1 VPARIIR
8 TTDKPDKITVF
19 YGNSSFF
26 AAEQP
31 FKASTNTSKKAESR
45 HGFKINDAVIVA
57 NSPTAATSC
66 ALIEIS
72 GDTNADGLTL
82 DHAANSL
89 RYNGAG
95 TAGYSTGVLFN
106 LGPRPQL
113 NTWAV
118 RNNELLNSIRVT
130 ALTVTDELNL
140 NTTAAVAD
148 GIIDLQA
155 RYGIDNGPA
164 NNPTYK
170 VGKWLTV
177 AEGDPANWTRLLAVR
192 VAILARSQQY
202 EPTKPGPTY
211 VTSVPPNWLDGE
223 GNSVDFVMTNVNGS
237 ADSNPKDDNDWR
249 NYRYRVYS
257 ATIPLRNMVWGVS
270 P

>member
-1 VPARIIR
+1 VRIIR
-8 TTDKPDKITVF
+8 TLNKPDQLMVF

-57 NSPTAATSC
+57 NSATAATSC
-66 ALIEIS
+66 ALIEVS
-72 GDTNADGLTL
+72 DDTNADGLTL

-89 RYNGAG
+89 RYNGGG

-118 RNNELLNSIRVT
+118 RNNELIGGIYVT
-130 ALTVTDELNL
+130 ALTVTDGLNL
-140 NTTAAVAD
+140 NTMATVAD

-155 RYGIDNGPA
+155 RYGIDNGA
-164 NNPTYK
+164 ALTPTYK

-177 AEGDPANWTRLLAVR
+177 AEGDPTNWTRLLAVR

-211 VTSVPPNWLDGE
+211 ATPVAPNWLDGD
-223 GNSVDFVMTNVNGS
+223 GNSVDFVMTNVDGA